1 MLQAKKV
8 ERQYKELLKEKNK
21 PIKENSNVLSNLKW
35 QKAINDLSLAEGLL
49 KVSTSEKIKD
59 DLGYSKNITFFDWVI
74 VTSYYSI
81 FHAAQAL
88 LGLKKIKIS
97 SRMHHATLIAFA
109 KHFIV
114 NGELE
119 AELFLLYEN
128 AESKAGEMLDIFE
141 EEKGKRGMFQYHRLS
156 KNNLDSAKE
165 SVGNAK
171 IFLEAVQEVLKKNN
185 VI

>member
-1 MLQAKKV
+1 MLQTKEV
-8 ERQYKELLKEKNK
+8 EKQYKELLKAKAV
-21 PIKENSNVLSNLKW
+21 KEDSSIITHLKW
-35 QKAINDLSLAEGLL
+35 QKAVNDLALAEGLL
-49 KVSTSEKIKD
+49 KISTSEKIKD
-59 DLGYSKNITFFDWVI
+59 TLGYTKDKTFFDWVI

-88 LGLKKIKIS
+88 LGLKKIKIIN
-97 SRMHHATLIAFA
+97 RMHQATLISFA

-128 AESKAGEMLDIFE
+128 AESKANEMLDILE

-156 KNNLDSAKE
+156 KNNLDPAKE
-165 SVGNAK
+165 SVENAK
-171 IFLEAVQEVLKKNN
+171 VFLEAIQEILKNNN